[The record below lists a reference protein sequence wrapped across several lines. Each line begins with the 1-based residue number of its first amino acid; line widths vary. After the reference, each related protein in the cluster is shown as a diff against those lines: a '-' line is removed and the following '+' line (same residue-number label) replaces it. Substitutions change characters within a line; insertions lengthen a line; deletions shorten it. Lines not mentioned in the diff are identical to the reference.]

1 LAAII
6 AEKESVPGYDG
17 RDVGTGDRTMMKVS
31 GSILLAGVCVAFAS
45 LTACTQ
51 TGPVEF
57 SATGADA
64 SSMSRADDLDFGP
77 MDHTVATC
85 KAIAQKAGAGQ
96 CVKVRAYEACMK
108 SRGYITVLGP
118 ENPAGCG
125 DPAWESDVRKWL
137 Q

>member
-1 LAAII
+1 
-6 AEKESVPGYDG
+6 
-17 RDVGTGDRTMMKVS
+17 MKPS
-31 GSILLAGVCVAFAS
+31 RSLLLAGAMAAS
-45 LTACTQ
+45 LSLAACTQ

-57 SATGADA
+57 SATGADS
-64 SSMSRADDLDFGP
+64 SSMTRADDLDFGP
-77 MDHTVATC
+77 MDHSVATC
-85 KAIAQKAGAGQ
+85 KATAQKAGPGQ

-125 DPAWESDVRKWL
+125 DPTWEKDVRKWL

>member
-1 LAAII
+1 
-6 AEKESVPGYDG
+6 
-17 RDVGTGDRTMMKVS
+17 MMRFS
-31 GSILLAGVCVAFAS
+31 GSFLLASAVLTLAS
-45 LTACTQ
+45 LAACTQ

-57 SATGADA
+57 SATGADS

-77 MDHTVATC
+77 MDHSVADC
-85 KAIAQKAGAGQ
+85 KSVAQQAGAGK

-108 SRGYITVLGP
+108 TRGYITVLGP

-125 DPAWESDVRKWL
+125 DPAWEKDVRKWL